1 MKDKKNIISEIN
13 RIHQLLGVK
22 KQLSEQVVASIG
34 SSIFRKLADEIVQ
47 YATRKSLDGNSE
59 ALVSELTR
67 GTKQIVERGR
77 LKNIPLNDDDYIDIF
92 ARLREFS
99 DQGIR
104 KIIGAMDNQ
113 IISIIEKESIPKLLD
128 NPDVVKKIQEAIQA
142 GYNQDEVVDL
152 IAPIINNRYGVY
164 AGEVIDGFI
173 SGVRKVYD
181 DLTGKVDDVVNDDEI
196 QKSFDDI
203 GNDTGNVVDDVVVE
217 IPNNPNSAVDEAVN
231 EADQVGRQQ
240 TQELVDQNVA
250 RELADLDPSFYRQI
264 IDSFYSLMERIL
276 VGYGSDGRTVRE
288 RVFNNLTRL
297 EQLSQVQATDE
308 TARQAKE
315 LEKLIKADMDMLRN
329 MNKDY
334 VDLVKKR
341 IEVGSSTSN
350 QNTADRR
357 RWAEIGRKLESVR
370 TTYGDW
376 GVLAVSSPNTTKF
389 LATKAGLKSALW
401 LERFLVRAVYKI
413 TNFDQMITYWIKLAK
428 GVDAAKVEPPNV
440 SLFESLIF
448 PGSPRGLP
456 RPLKSFEG
464 KTLPNAYQEILE
476 SSKRFPKYTAYYS
489 LIAEKLVLIAKLEAL
504 YAVVAAY
511 LKYRRFADTD
521 KKFIMENYG
530 ECVFAISEE
539 MKKGNMSLETGLKE
553 GAQIPPCLQKL
564 IDTNLDPKIIG
575 QMLIRADFFSMGD
588 GSTTYFGF
596 LNREQLDMS
605 IKEFLTKMLTG
616 QLAVLVYNIW
626 DDELLDLFKSKII
639 FM

>member
-1 MKDKKNIISEIN
+1 
-13 RIHQLLGVK
+13 
-22 KQLSEQVVASIG
+22 
-34 SSIFRKLADEIVQ
+34 
-47 YATRKSLDGNSE
+47 
-59 ALVSELTR
+59 
-67 GTKQIVERGR
+67 
-77 LKNIPLNDDDYIDIF
+77 
-92 ARLREFS
+92 
-99 DQGIR
+99 
-104 KIIGAMDNQ
+104 
-113 IISIIEKESIPKLLD
+113 
-128 NPDVVKKIQEAIQA
+128 
-142 GYNQDEVVDL
+142 
-152 IAPIINNRYGVY
+152 
-164 AGEVIDGFI
+164 
-173 SGVRKVYD
+173 
-181 DLTGKVDDVVNDDEI
+181 
-196 QKSFDDI
+196 
-203 GNDTGNVVDDVVVE
+203 
-217 IPNNPNSAVDEAVN
+217 
-231 EADQVGRQQ
+231 
-240 TQELVDQNVA
+240 
-250 RELADLDPSFYRQI
+250 
-264 IDSFYSLMERIL
+264 
-276 VGYGSDGRTVRE
+276 
-288 RVFNNLTRL
+288 
-297 EQLSQVQATDE
+297 
-308 TARQAKE
+308 
-315 LEKLIKADMDMLRN
+315 MDMLRN

-626 DDELLDLFKSKII
+626 DDELLDAFYESERTGSDNPLQDALRQFQTRTDSQITNI
-639 FM
+639 DQQIEAESNRINRFPDTSVVVPDSTRNTGINATRPSQGSTPRRGGIQRNTN